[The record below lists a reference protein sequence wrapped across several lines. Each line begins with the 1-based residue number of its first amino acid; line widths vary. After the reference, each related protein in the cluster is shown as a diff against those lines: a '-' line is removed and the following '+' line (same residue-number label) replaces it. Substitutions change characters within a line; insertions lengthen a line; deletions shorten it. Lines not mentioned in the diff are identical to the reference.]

1 MVHKSAAMDFLL
13 LRSIAA
19 GGGGGHDFQLSDI
32 LLLLIH
38 ISKFKLPLVY
48 WSNLMPWT
56 EKWTL

>member
-48 WSNLMPWT
+48 WNNLMP
-56 EKWTL
+56 